1 LAVASYSQDL
11 HALAINLAQV
21 INALY
26 DDPQIPLRTRER
38 RVALV
43 SEHMEEL
50 LWAHRKEIAQLRAE
64 IAILRKEK
72 TNA

>member
-1 LAVASYSQDL
+1 
-11 HALAINLAQV
+11 LAISLAQV
-21 INALY
+21 IDALY

-50 LWAHRKEIAQLRAE
+50 LRAHRKEIAQLRAE
-64 IAILRKEK
+64 IAILRKEE

>member
-1 LAVASYSQDL
+1 VASYSQDL
-11 HALAINLAQV
+11 HALAISLAQV
-21 INALY
+21 IDVLY

-43 SEHMEEL
+43 AEHMEEL
-50 LWAHRKEIAQLRAE
+50 LRAHRKEIAQLRAE